1 MSATAIR
8 AGKVLFALIFILAA
22 PRHFSTEG
30 IQHAAELGTPFA
42 HILVPISGV
51 MALAGGLSV
60 ATGYK
65 ERWGAWILI
74 AFLIPVTLFMHE
86 FWRAPNA
93 ADSHVQL
100 SMFAKNIA
108 MIGAALVLTQRGAPP
123 PKERARA

>member
-8 AGKVLFALIFILAA
+8 VGKILFALIFIVAA
-22 PRHFSTEG
+22 PRHFSSEG
-30 IQHAAELGTPFA
+30 IQHASQLGTPFA

-51 MALAGGLSV
+51 MALIGGLSV

-86 FWRAPNA
+86 FWKIQNPEE
-93 ADSHVQL
+93 SHVQL
-100 SMFAKNIA
+100 SMFAKNVS
-108 MIGAALVLTQRGAPP
+108 MIGAALVFTQLRMAPP
-123 PKERARA
+123 KKQ